1 MGTETNHDVRSHGY
15 MAGQETKGRYKMN
28 NKDSA
33 LNLIHARMMIQ
44 HINNKLEEYLGTP
57 IGQDKDME
65 YIERHLQAV
74 TLSMVRKIDP
84 EATTDVR
91 MPRINEGGRTIDC
104 NITTRHPEKF
114 GITLDNAT

>member
-1 MGTETNHDVRSHGY
+1 
-15 MAGQETKGRYKMN
+15 MN

-33 LNLIHARMMIQ
+33 LNLIHARMMVQ
-44 HINNKLEEYLGTP
+44 HINTKLEEYVGTP
-57 IGQDKDME
+57 IGQDEEMAS
-65 YIERHLQAV
+65 IERHLQAV
-74 TLSMVRKIDP
+74 TMSIVQKIDP

-114 GITLDNAT
+114 GIMLDNAV